1 MREPSRDAQA
11 EDASWMTGLT
21 REPASAS
28 DHSRLSAADI
38 ASELTGLVLPAKL
51 SMAEKGSRC
60 GCGVRADP
68 DFAPGRWAQE
78 FAVLRGVQRARVG
91 GGLAVACRPRC
102 VSSQG
107 SW

>member
-38 ASELTGLVLPAKL
+38 ASELTGLVVPAEL
-51 SMAEKGSRC
+51 SMAEKGSGQGRC
-60 GCGVRADP
+60 HPCGDRSEPPGSRGTDRSTDACSGP
-68 DFAPGRWAQE
+68 APAARCHDFLTPAQ
-78 FAVLRGVQRARVG
+78 
-91 GGLAVACRPRC
+91 
-102 VSSQG
+102 S
-107 SW
+107 

>member
-38 ASELTGLVLPAKL
+38 VSELTGLVLPAEL
-51 SMAEKGSRC
+51 SMAER
-60 GCGVRADP
+60 VQARADVIRVVTDQNRRDLGELIGAPTHALAQHPRP
-68 DFAPGRWAQE
+68 DATI
-78 FAVLRGVQRARVG
+78 
-91 GGLAVACRPRC
+91 
-102 VSSQG
+102 S
-107 SW
+107 

>member
-51 SMAEKGSRC
+51 SMAEKGSGQGDDIRVVTDQNRRDL
-60 GCGVRADP
+60 GELIGAPTHAAAQHPRP
-68 DFAPGRWAQE
+68 DATI
-78 FAVLRGVQRARVG
+78 
-91 GGLAVACRPRC
+91 
-102 VSSQG
+102 S
-107 SW
+107 

>member
-38 ASELTGLVLPAKL
+38 ASELTGLVLPAEL
-51 SMAEKGSRC
+51 SMAER
-60 GCGVRADP
+60 VQARADAIRVVTDQNRRDLGELIGAPTHAAAQHPRP
-68 DFAPGRWAQE
+68 DATI
-78 FAVLRGVQRARVG
+78 
-91 GGLAVACRPRC
+91 
-102 VSSQG
+102 S
-107 SW
+107 

>member
-51 SMAEKGSRC
+51 SMAEKGSGQGRC
-60 GCGVRADP
+60 HPCGDRSEPPGSRGTDRSTDACIGPAPRP
-68 DFAPGRWAQE
+68 DATI
-78 FAVLRGVQRARVG
+78 
-91 GGLAVACRPRC
+91 
-102 VSSQG
+102 S
-107 SW
+107 

>member
-38 ASELTGLVLPAKL
+38 VSELTGLVLPAEL
-51 SMAEKGSRC
+51 SMAER
-60 GCGVRADP
+60 VQARADVIRVVTDQNRRDLGGTDRSADACSGP
-68 DFAPGRWAQE
+68 APAARCHDFLTPAQ
-78 FAVLRGVQRARVG
+78 
-91 GGLAVACRPRC
+91 
-102 VSSQG
+102 SSRRTI
-107 SW
+107 